1 MRGLPPRVPYATVA
15 AWKTVLY
22 ARLAHAPELLAQAAH
37 ALLGG
42 PPTETQLPEV
52 LDLAALGWV
61 DHEGWT
67 LVERCVADG
76 ALPPGAARWAHE
88 ARSGLWVVERW
99 DGEDVAL
106 RNLATDAPSV
116 VHAPGME
123 AELPPRAVLR
133 AWLLPV
139 GERLVLS
146 GTPDTWG
153 PMGVIARM
161 DLLAQWRATPEPA
174 LLERLAAL
182 RAAFRRQRE
191 ERDAF
196 VAHFGA
202 DLVTFPDPATMER
215 AFAELV
221 NAVLNHARFP
231 SLGGRTRAEAWRAAK
246 GEDPKVIQVRLG
258 GDLGGPGR
266 HGIIYD
272 AVEGVHVLPHLAD
285 VLDHLAGRGDHAE
298 TVRAYLADPGVTTLP
313 FRRAAAADPGATA
326 RLAALI
332 DVPDAPLETLLA
344 PYKNLDGPVAPS
356 VLPDFDD

>member
-1 MRGLPPRVPYATVA
+1 MPYVTVA
-15 AWKTVLY
+15 AWKSVLY
-22 ARLAHAPELLAQAAH
+22 ARLAESPELLAHAAH

-42 PPTETQLPEV
+42 PPTEEQLPEV

-61 DHEGWT
+61 DREGWT

-76 ALPPGAARWAHE
+76 ALPPEAARWAHE
-88 ARSGLWVVERW
+88 ARAGLWVVDGW
-99 DGEDVAL
+99 DDDDVRL
-106 RNLATDAPSV
+106 RNLATDEPCR
-116 VHAPGME
+116 VHAPGM
-123 AELPPRAVLR
+123 AADLAPKSVLR
-133 AWLLPV
+133 GWLLPV
-139 GERLVLS
+139 GAHLVLS

-153 PMGVIARM
+153 PLGVIARM

-182 RAAFRRQRE
+182 RGAFRRQRE
-191 ERDAF
+191 EREAF
-196 VAHFGA
+196 IAHVGS

-258 GDLGGPGR
+258 GDLAGPGR
-266 HGIIYD
+266 HGIVYD
-272 AVEGVHVLPHLAD
+272 SVEGVHVLPHLAD
-285 VLDHLAGRGDHAE
+285 VLDHLAGRGEHPD
-298 TVRAYLADPGVTTLP
+298 TVRAYLADPGVTALP
-313 FRRAAAADPGATA
+313 FRRAVAADPRATA
-326 RLAALI
+326 RLAALLGV
-332 DVPDAPLETLLA
+332 DDAPLDTLLA
-344 PYKNLDGPVAPS
+344 PYKDAHAPVAPS